1 MSMGSGNAFGSQKK
15 NEKMEK
21 LEKQVKAQEE

>member
-1 MSMGSGNAFGSQKK
+1 MSMGSGMQLGSGKK